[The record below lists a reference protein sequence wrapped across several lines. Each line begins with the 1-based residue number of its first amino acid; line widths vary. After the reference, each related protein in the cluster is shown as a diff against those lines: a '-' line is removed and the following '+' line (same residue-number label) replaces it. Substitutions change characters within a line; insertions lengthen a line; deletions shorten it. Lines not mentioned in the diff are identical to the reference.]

1 MEQDTQWKIK
11 ALIMG
16 GVIGALLGVGM
27 AYLLS
32 QKAEREGEPLKLS
45 TGEGL
50 RLGVLTLGMLRQ
62 VAGLGDKED

>member
-1 MEQDTQWKIK
+1 MEQDGQWKTR

-50 RLGVLTLGMLRQ
+50 RIGMLALGMLRQ
-62 VAGLGDKED
+62 VAGLGDKGD